1 MKFYRRLA
9 PFKAISF
16 DLDDTLYSN
25 FPVMMA
31 TDLEMAA
38 YFAKILPEY
47 IENTLSHKSCIYDF
61 RFWTP
66 YKNKALSLNK
76 QLIHDVAE
84 LRVES
89 YYTGLIDLGLCE
101 NKARSIAK
109 EALAHF
115 DIHRS
120 NFEVPQHIHT
130 LLARL
135 AKKWPLVAISNGNVN
150 THLIGLKQYF
160 SFVYHAGPNY
170 KQKPHNDMFIKA
182 CSDLAIAPN
191 ELLHI
196 GDCGRSD
203 ILGGI
208 LAGCQT
214 AWVSSYDVGKP
225 LSILP
230 NIELSDVAELHRLL

>member
-31 TDLEMAA
+31 TDEKMAA
-38 YFAKILPEY
+38 YFNKRLPNY
-47 IENTLSHKSCIYDF
+47 INDKSDLNTSYDF
-61 RFWTP
+61 HFWSP
-66 YKNKALSLNK
+66 YKQQALSLNK
-76 QLIHDVAE
+76 QLIHDVAAV
-84 LRVES
+84 RVES
-89 YYTGLIDLGLCE
+89 YYIGLVDLGIE
-101 NKARSIAK
+101 QPQARKIA
-109 EALAHF
+109 EDALAYF

-120 NFEVPQHIHT
+120 NFEVPQYVHS
-130 LLARL
+130 LLADL
-135 AKKWPLVAISNGNVN
+135 ASKWPLVAISNGNVN
-150 THLIGLKQYF
+150 THLIGINEYF
-160 SFVYHAGPNY
+160 TYVYHAGPNY
-170 KQKPHNDMFIKA
+170 KQKPCDDMFVKA
-182 CSDLAIAPN
+182 CSDLAIKPH
-191 ELLHI
+191 ELLHV
-196 GDCGRSD
+196 GDCGHSD
-203 ILGGI
+203 ILGGV